1 MNASMSFSIH
11 KAKLGDIAAKKRKE
25 GLTALM
31 VKRISMFY
39 FAAIIHQYYT

>member
-1 MNASMSFSIH
+1 MGRGRSQ
-11 KAKLGDIAAKKRKE
+11 E